1 MGRDKNIMA
10 KIKTRKK
17 NIYKSILAVL
27 ALLTIMQTV
36 QTAQAESLY
45 VLGTSQSFY
54 AEPKSLFGGVRARS
68 VGDVVTIILNE
79 TISFN
84 DSLNYTADRSSNTVD
99 NFTNLINKI
108 LPGTPLNNQINNF
121 GGSNTVDST
130 TSNQRTLGV
139 NDSVTVQVVQL
150 LPNGNLMVQG
160 KKTLVNGTERVDLL
174 VSGVVDPRFINQNG
188 QVNSSNV
195 ANFQFALAGKG
206 SVSRAGNEGIINRA
220 IRYLF

>member
-1 MGRDKNIMA
+1 MA